1 MNLLSDTEA
10 SEKVSTIILNSS
22 FCKDIVKLSPL
33 HHTSSLESFHSVIIH
48 FAPKH
53 TAFSYHGMIAR
64 YTYMFDSNFCNIML
78 LIFRHQLAALH
89 FNENSNRDQA
99 VTQEGTSRYKIIFP
113 KYKRGGYVV
122 RKVPTD
128 PTYGEP
134 IASTHK
140 LANFHIVFIL

>member
-1 MNLLSDTEA
+1 
-10 SEKVSTIILNSS
+10 
-22 FCKDIVKLSPL
+22 
-33 HHTSSLESFHSVIIH
+33 
-48 FAPKH
+48 
-53 TAFSYHGMIAR
+53 
-64 YTYMFDSNFCNIML
+64 MFDSNFCNIML

-140 LANFHIVFIL
+140 LAKFHCFHFIDYIEDLFKKTTEICNQGGSHVREDSPSPLCKDYEKPDKSTAIQQHRSRFSK